1 MRAPLRGLRRLLLLC
16 SLRLSK
22 RRDFVEPR
30 LRRFLGGGAG
40 LRIELVDDI
49 VKFKI
54 GLAAG
59 SPVPDREL
67 ARSRRIGISRAVDLP
82 YRFTVVGSRSLS
94 KWPRGA

>member
-1 MRAPLRGLRRLLLLC
+1 MRGLWRLLLLC

-30 LRRFLGGGAG
+30 LRCFLGGSAG

-59 SPVPDREL
+59 SRDQMPLGRLGEIDRRAATADQN
-67 ARSRRIGISRAVDLP
+67 ARQAILRDT
-82 YRFTVVGSRSLS
+82 F
-94 KWPRGA
+94 